1 MNKKSQLF
9 KHKKNKDK
17 LKELTLQFIQDN
29 LKYDSLKREYIID
42 ESLYKHIYQ
51 LGIIN
56 TFKNNLLQY
65 YFDSK
70 QNYPINMNR
79 YKGTITVLRQLCRY
93 VDIPYRYDIMYFNS
107 KYNIRYYFDLTRSLE
122 NELSTSNTS

>member
-9 KHKKNKDK
+9 KHKKDQDK
-17 LKELTLQFIQDN
+17 LKELILQFIQDN
-29 LKYDSLKREYIID
+29 LKYDSLRKEYIID
-42 ESLYKHIYQ
+42 YSLYKHIYQ

-56 TFKNNLLQY
+56 EFKNNLLQY

-70 QNYPINMNR
+70 QNYPLNMSQYRGVN
-79 YKGTITVLRQLCRY
+79 TVLRQLCRY
-93 VDIPYRYDIMYFNS
+93 LDIPYRYDIIYLNS